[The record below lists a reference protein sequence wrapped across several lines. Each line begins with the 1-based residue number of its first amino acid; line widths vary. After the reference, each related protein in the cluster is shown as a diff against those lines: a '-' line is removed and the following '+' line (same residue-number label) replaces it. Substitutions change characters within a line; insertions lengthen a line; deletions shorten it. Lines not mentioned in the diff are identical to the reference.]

1 MEALFLLK
9 FSLNILVYQVI
20 LQEFDLEQVFQDPI
34 YLALFL
40 MKLSSNL
47 SLYLVQQ
54 SLFQLMIS
62 LNLLVYQVNL
72 KEFELFKVFKDPI
85 YLVLLRFCPIL
96 HFQAQVWVLDL
107 YQHRVILQLKKYQD
121 EMKKQLFRV
130 KGLILNVSFLCFL
143 STKFFHLKI

>member
-9 FSLNILVYQVI
+9 FSLNLLVYQVN
-20 LQEFDLEQVFQDPI
+20 LQEFDLEQAFQDPI

-47 SLYLVQQ
+47 
-54 SLFQLMIS
+54 
-62 LNLLVYQVNL
+62 LVYQVNL
-72 KEFELFKVFKDPI
+72 KEFKLFKVFRDPI

-96 HFQAQVWVLDL
+96 HFQAQVLVLNL

-121 EMKKQLFRV
+121 EMKKQLFRA
-130 KGLILNVSFLCFL
+130 KGLILNVSFLFFL